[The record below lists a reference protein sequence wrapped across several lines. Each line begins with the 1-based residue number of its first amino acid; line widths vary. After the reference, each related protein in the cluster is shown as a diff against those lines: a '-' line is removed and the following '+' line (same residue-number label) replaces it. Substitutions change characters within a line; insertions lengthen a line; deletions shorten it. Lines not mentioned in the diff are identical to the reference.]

1 MPVSDVTPPS
11 TYGSAFAS
19 NAGLTANTAQQVFSA
34 ASNTKGAWVNAANAM
49 SYSSASVGTLALIA
63 KSSAPA
69 NVADGD
75 VIALSGAGALMTGN
89 LVNYLTQGR
98 VFIPAGKGL
107 YFISSITESG
117 GTRSATYTLL

>member
-1 MPVSDVTPPS
+1 M
-11 TYGSAFAS
+11 
-19 NAGLTANTAQQVFSA
+19 
-34 ASNTKGAWVNAANAM
+34 NAANAM